1 MNPAMIQAIIRGL
14 PVLTLPVAVV
24 LGFIGYQIESSL
36 SSRRTPVSET
46 SISEER
52 EKRLLLSG
60 TGASDETRPTS
71 VFDYNLASEL
81 YKKKN
86 F

>member
-1 MNPAMIQAIIRGL
+1 MNPALVQAIIRGL
-14 PVLTLPVAVV
+14 PILTLPVAVV

-36 SSRRTPVSET
+36 STRRTPVSEV

-52 EKRLLLSG
+52 EKRLLLAG
-60 TGASDETRPTS
+60 TSTSEATKTSS
-71 VFDYNLASEL
+71 VFDYNIPSEL